1 MNANAL
7 SVDPRAVRAY
17 LGLIVFHVA
26 HILEEVFG
34 NFVVL
39 RRLGLGAFL
48 AVNWVLLCLLAA
60 VFYFWLLGRR
70 WAYWMSVL
78 YAGFMVLNG
87 LGHNVMTLATGRY
100 FDGYAGGFSG
110 LGLAVWGLLLLTSIR
125 RKEPGRRQN

>member
-1 MNANAL
+1 MNTNEL
-7 SVDPRAVRAY
+7 PVDPRAVRAY

-26 HILEEVFG
+26 HILEEVLG

-39 RRLGLGAFL
+39 RKLGLGPFL
-48 AVNWVLLCLLAA
+48 AVNWALLCLPVA

-70 WAYWMSVL
+70 WAYRMSVL

-87 LGHNVMTLATGRY
+87 FVHIVMTLATGRY

-110 LGLAVWGLLLLTSIR
+110 LGLAVWGMLLLAFIL
-125 RKEPGRRQN
+125 RKEPGCRLN